1 LSDWDIELS
10 YRGSIDTN
18 AEILAAVG
26 WTPPRLQDSV
36 AKTRHLLR
44 LKQPRDMALDDVV
57 RAHGAES

>member
-1 LSDWDIELS
+1 LSDRDIELS

-26 WTPPRLQDSV
+26 WTPLSLQDSV

-44 LKQPRDMALDDVV
+44 LEQPRDMALDDVV
-57 RAHGAES
+57 RAHRAES

>member
-1 LSDWDIELS
+1 MSDRDIELS

-26 WTPPRLQDSV
+26 WTPPRLQYSV

-44 LKQPRDMALDDVV
+44 LEQQRDMALDDVV